1 MPAPKPA
8 TMACMEISP
17 LDVDPGLKARRESA
31 LDCSID
37 RALQVVG
44 TRSAMLLLREAFY
57 GVTRFDA
64 LTARVGVSEPVAAA
78 RLKELVAHGLLAREP
93 YREPGQRTRH
103 AYRLTEKGTEL
114 LPVLVALLQWG
125 DRWEPEDGGERSRPR
140 SGRRG
145 PPARSRGARPRSAA
159 RRRPARRTPHGS
171 ARPARRRPRAPS
183 DHPIAGGRRAPGAAP
198 CPSR

>member
-1 MPAPKPA
+1 
-8 TMACMEISP
+8 MEISP

-57 GVTRFDA
+57 GVTRFDD

-125 DRWEPEDGGERSRPR
+125 DRWAPENGGGPVELTHVGCGEPVCAELRCAAGHPV
-140 SGRRG
+140 SG
-145 PPARSRGARPRSAA
+145 PEVHVAPSAA
-159 RRRPARRTPHGS
+159 GIVRRRDARR
-171 ARPARRRPRAPS
+171 
-183 DHPIAGGRRAPGAAP
+183 AAA
-198 CPSR
+198 S